1 MEKTKKCTISFD
13 NTDAKSGSFLFEGET
28 HTMGNALRQTIIANP
43 KVDFCKYFKIDNLY
57 SEHEEK
63 TVLQLAFEIE
73 NENIISAMNQGL
85 DDFSQWCQNLKD
97 EFERAF
103 PTEE

>member
-43 KVDFCKYFKIDNLY
+43 KVDFCAY
-57 SEHEEK
+57 SVPHPAESK
-63 TVLQLAFEIE
+63 MRLRIQCSE